1 MSSDASF
8 SVLTA
13 LREEMEAAGVH
24 AFVVPSGEAHLSEY
38 VHPCYERR
46 AFVSGFTGSAGT
58 AVITRDAA
66 LLWTDG
72 RYFLQAEG
80 ELSDEW
86 TLMRMGQ
93 AGVPTLEAWAAAELP
108 DGATVGIDPFVHS
121 VSEAERLRA
130 ALDGASRGL
139 QLSAVAQPNLLD
151 RVWARPGAP
160 ARAPPPPA
168 EARELPL
175 AVAGQPAAET
185 LDGAREAAR
194 AAGADGLVVCMLDE
208 VCWLL
213 NVRGSDVPCCP
224 VVEGYVVVAATD
236 GGEAALGGDRAV
248 FFADEGKVRAARN
261 SSARNDGGAI
271 RRAILRRNSFA
282 RNSLTRPSRS
292 SKGAGGAPRVARG
305 GGRGGAAVWRGGG
318 RRRRVCQGR
327 RRA

>member
-139 QLSAVAQPNLLD
+139 QLSAVAQPTCSTACG
-151 RVWARPGAP
+151 RGPARR
-160 ARAPPPPA
+160 RAPPPSA
-168 EARELPL
+168 EAREPRSPS
-175 AVAGQPAAET
+175 PAARRREA
-185 LDGAREAAR
+185 DGAREAAR

-248 FFADEGKVRAARN
+248 FFADEEGARGAH
-261 SSARNDGGAI
+261 SARARI
-271 RRAILRRNSFA
+271 RRAILRRTLGA
-282 RNSLTRPSRS
+282 TRPSRS
-292 SKGAGGAPRVARG
+292 SEVPAAPAR
-305 GGRGGAAVWRGGG
+305 RS
-318 RRRRVCQGR
+318 R
-327 RRA
+327 RRAWRCGRMARRRPPSPRSATKTA